1 MNSQALA
8 CREMQVFFAFSIITV
23 ISIISIVT
31 TSLLLSSLS
40 RRVLISMAVY
50 NVLIAAGET
59 CLSFSVRGSLSIES
73 GCY

>member
-31 TSLLLSSLS
+31 TSLLSSSLS
-40 RRVLISMAVY
+40 GRVLISMAVY
-50 NVLIAAGET
+50 VLIAAGET